1 MGVKVCNSTEKHEGH
16 RLFPPVLL
24 PLWEAMLPQHQL
36 MPQSPQL
43 TMLPQH
49 TRLRSTLMRFPPTHT
64 PTLSLMTTQ
73 SPTSRLRRPP
83 MVPEMLRDHTPL
95 LFPMAE
101 SNMLPTPPM
110 VMMDMLLMSP
120 MTEPPSTPNMSQLP
134 QSTRLPQSTK
144 LPQLSQ
150 PTKVRFRAFDTKS

>member
-1 MGVKVCNSTEKHEGH
+1 
-16 RLFPPVLL
+16 
-24 PLWEAMLPQHQL
+24 MLPQHQL
-36 MPQSPQL
+36 MPQLPQL
-43 TMLPQH
+43 TMLPQP

-64 PTLSLMTTQ
+64 PMPSLMTTQ

-83 MVPEMLRDHTPL
+83 MVLEMLRDHTPL

-101 SNMLPTPPM
+101 SNMLPTLPM

-120 MTEPPSTPNMSQLP
+120 MTELPSTLNMSQ
-134 QSTRLPQSTK
+134 LPQSTK

-150 PTKVRFRAFDTKS
+150 PTTVRQVTDLKFRAFDTKS

>member
-36 MPQSPQL
+36 MPQLPQL
-43 TMLPQH
+43 TMLPQP

-73 SPTSRLRRPP
+73 SPTSRLKRPP

-95 LFPMAE
+95 LFLMAE
-101 SNMLPTPPM
+101 SNMLPTLPM

-120 MTEPPSTPNMSQLP
+120 MTELPSTLNMSQLP
-134 QSTRLPQSTK
+134 QSTK
-144 LPQLSQ
+144 LPSCPSL
-150 PTKVRFRAFDTKS
+150 PRLD

>member
-1 MGVKVCNSTEKHEGH
+1 MSSLVC
-16 RLFPPVLL
+16 PPVLL

-36 MPQSPQL
+36 MPQLPQL

-64 PTLSLMTTQ
+64 PTPSLMTTQ
-73 SPTSRLRRPP
+73 SPTSRLRSPP

-120 MTEPPSTPNMSQLP
+120 MTEPPNTPNMSQLP
-134 QSTRLPQSTK
+134 QSTKLPQS
-144 LPQLSQ
+144 SQ
-150 PTKVRFRAFDTKS
+150 PTTVRQVTDLKFRAFDTKS

>member
-1 MGVKVCNSTEKHEGH
+1 
-16 RLFPPVLL
+16 
-24 PLWEAMLPQHQL
+24 
-36 MPQSPQL
+36 
-43 TMLPQH
+43 
-49 TRLRSTLMRFPPTHT
+49 MRFPPTHT

-73 SPTSRLRRPP
+73 SPTSRLRSPP

-120 MTEPPSTPNMSQLP
+120 MMELPSTPNMSQLP
-134 QSTRLPQSTK
+134 Q
-144 LPQLSQ
+144 LSQ
-150 PTKVRFRAFDTKS
+150 PTTVRQVSDLKFRAFDTKS